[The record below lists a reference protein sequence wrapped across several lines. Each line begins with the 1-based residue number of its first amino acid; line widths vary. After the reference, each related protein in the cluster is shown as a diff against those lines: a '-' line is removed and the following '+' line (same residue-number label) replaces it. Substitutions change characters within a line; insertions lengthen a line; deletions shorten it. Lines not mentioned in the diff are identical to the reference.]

1 MSCRTEK
8 AWETGPTEEILFI
21 AEEDSEENHG
31 TRLPLWEEDNNNNT
45 RREARRLGWA
55 TREVH
60 HHHSFKEATEE
71 EEEGI
76 TEETGHRREQ
86 TDRK

>member
-1 MSCRTEK
+1 MTVALRH
-8 AWETGPTEEILFI
+8 PT
-21 AEEDSEENHG
+21 ARVSHAD
-31 TRLPLWEEDNNNNT
+31 PVAVPVAV